1 MRDPPGSSAPQ
12 DAWDPGRVRSM
23 AAHTLSELALAAG
36 AELLGDGSYVV
47 EGTAGLAEAS
57 PREVSFC
64 AQPRYQSLLAS
75 TAAGAV
81 VVPPGM
87 ETVRSDLHLLV
98 HRDPNAAFTS
108 ICALFAAERARPA
121 PGVDP
126 RAEVHASAEL
136 GADVSI
142 GAFVS
147 VGARARLGER
157 TVLHPGVRVGPGV
170 VIGADCEIHANTVLY
185 EGVQLGARCIVHAGV
200 VLGGD
205 GFGYQ
210 PPSDKGGAW
219 TRIPHS
225 GRVEIE
231 DDVEIGAGSTVDR
244 GRFGATRIGRG
255 AKLDNLVHIGHN
267 CVVGAGS
274 MLAAQ
279 VGLAGSTRLGRG
291 VQLGGQVGVGGHVE
305 IGDGARLGGQTGVI
319 GDIEA
324 GSEMWGTPARPRRE
338 FFRQIAAL
346 GQLER
351 LRRRTADLERRL
363 AALEGRAQAGVEEQR
378 P

>member
-1 MRDPPGSSAPQ
+1 
-12 DAWDPGRVRSM
+12 M

-36 AELLGDGSYVV
+36 AELLGDGDYVV

-64 AQPRYQSLLAS
+64 AQPRYQSLLER

-81 VVPPGM
+81 VVPPGLDCA
-87 ETVRSDLHLLV
+87 RKGLHLLV
-98 HRDPNAAFTS
+98 HRDPNAAFTQ
-108 ICALFAAERARPA
+108 ICALVASERSRPR
-121 PGVDP
+121 PGIDP
-126 RAEVHASAEL
+126 RAEVHPSAEL
-136 GADVSI
+136 GAQVSI
-142 GAFVS
+142 GAFAS
-147 VGARARLGER
+147 VGAGARVGDR
-157 TVLHPGVRVGPGV
+157 TVLHPGVRVGAGV
-170 VIGADCEIHANTVLY
+170 VIGPDCEIHPNAVLY
-185 EGVQLGARCIVHAGV
+185 EGVQIGARCIVHAAV

-210 PPSDKGGAW
+210 PPSELGGTW
-219 TRIPHS
+219 KRIPHS

-231 DDVEIGAGSTVDR
+231 DEVEIGAGSTVDR
-244 GRFGATRIGRG
+244 GRFGATRIERG

-267 CVVGAGS
+267 CVIGAGS

-279 VGLAGSTRLGRG
+279 VGLAGSTRVGRG

-324 GSEMWGTPARPRRE
+324 GAEMWGTPARPRKT
-338 FFRQIAAL
+338 FFREIAAL
-346 GQLER
+346 ARLDR
-351 LRRRTADLERRL
+351 LRERTAELERRL
-363 AALEGRAQAGVEEQR
+363 AALEARTSQEMKEEH